1 MNTKRQRTL
10 RWILGSLL
18 FLGCVGLV
26 LASYQFGWT
35 ATGFQGKT
43 VWDWL
48 QLLIV
53 PFVLALVAIVFNQ
66 ANTRTERQI
75 TQQRYEHDQALALDK
90 LREDLLQD
98 YLDRMSELLLE
109 KSLRVSNVDAEVR
122 NVARTRTISV
132 LKRLDADRV
141 ESVFT
146 FLRDAGL
153 MDLSNPI
160 ISLKGADFANVN
172 WSGAIL
178 LKANLSGA
186 IFFGANLR
194 RMQFPA
200 ANLSGAYFN
209 GADLSGAIFQGTNLS
224 GAFLAYANLSG
235 AWLESTNL
243 SGAYLRE
250 TNLGGVDFKTV
261 DLRGA
266 KFKDT
271 QINRSKLTPEQ
282 IAEAIWDEVDPSL

>member
-1 MNTKRQRTL
+1 LNTKRQRTL